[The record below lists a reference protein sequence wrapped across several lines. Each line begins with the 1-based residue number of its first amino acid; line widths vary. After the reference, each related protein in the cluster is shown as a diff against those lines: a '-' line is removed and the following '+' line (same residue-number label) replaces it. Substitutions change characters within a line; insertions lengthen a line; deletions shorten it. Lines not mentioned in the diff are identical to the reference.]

1 MPLSILPDRG
11 SGRWSAA
18 RGPLGG
24 DMGNA
29 GSHPVKASILVVDD
43 EAGIRETFDAVLAKD
58 YELYFATNG
67 GEALRIVTTREI
79 NLVVLDIRMPGM
91 DGIEVLRRI
100 RELDEQTDVVVVTAV
115 KSLKTAV
122 EAIKLGACDYI
133 TKPFD
138 IHEILALIKRVLEK
152 QELVKEVLYLREVAS
167 DRRFENLVGRNARMQ
182 EIYTLISRIA
192 DNNATIL
199 LSGESGTGKEVMA
212 RAIHQ
217 QSNRAQRPFVAVNC
231 AAIPSELLESELFGH
246 EKGSFTGAIAT
257 KVGKFELATG
267 GTLFLDE
274 VGSMRLDL
282 QAKILRALQ
291 EREVERVGGT
301 RTIKIDVRI
310 IAATNRELKKAVDEG
325 TFREDLYYR
334 LNVVPITLPPLRQ
347 RRDDIPLLVEHFIA
361 KYNRE
366 FNRKVKGFSAGATAA
381 LYQYN
386 WPGNVRELENVIERA
401 VALAQSETISLR
413 ELPLDIS
420 ILGRD
425 MIEDIQKAGLSLR
438 EARNHFER
446 QYILNILEKV
456 QWNQTEAARVLG
468 LHRNT
473 LLWKLQR
480 LGIDARAQAL
490 TA

>member
-1 MPLSILPDRG
+1 MTSQERVLI
-11 SGRWSAA
+11 
-18 RGPLGG
+18 
-24 DMGNA
+24 
-29 GSHPVKASILVVDD
+29 VDD
-43 EAGIRETFDAVLAKD
+43 EEQMRDLLAKVL
-58 YELYFATNG
+58 EKNG
-67 GEALRIVTTREI
+67 FQVAAAGDGAQALALLEKEPVD
-79 NLVVLDIRMPGM
+79 LVVTDVRMPGLGGM
-91 DGIEVLRRI
+91 EALKAIKELNPDIIVIIMTAFGSIDQAVQAVKEGAYDYINKPFKIDEMLLTIRKALEERRLRH
-100 RELDEQTDVVVVTAV
+100 EVTALRHELRKRYHFESLIG
-115 KSLKTAV
+115 KSRA
-122 EAIKLGACDYI
+122 
-133 TKPFD
+133 
-138 IHEILALIKRVLEK
+138 
-152 QELVKEVLYLREVAS
+152 
-167 DRRFENLVGRNARMQ
+167 MQ
-182 EIYTLISRIA
+182 EVFSLIEQVAGSRSTVMIYGR
-192 DNNATIL
+192 
-199 LSGESGTGKEVMA
+199 SGTGKELVA
-212 RAIHQ
+212 KAVHYNSQRA
-217 QSNRAQRPFVAVNC
+217 SKAFVAVNC
-231 AAIPSELLESELFGH
+231 AAIPAELLESELFGH
-246 EKGSFTGAIAT
+246 EKGAFTGAIAT

-267 GTLFLDE
+267 GSLFLDE

-301 RTIKIDVRI
+301 RTIKIDVRV
-310 IAATNRELKKAVDEG
+310 IAATNRDLKRAVEEG

-381 LYQYN
+381 LYQYD

-420 ILGRD
+420 ILGPD
-425 MIEDIQKAGLSLR
+425 TIEDTHKAGLSLR
-438 EARNHFER
+438 EARNYFEK
-446 QYILNILEKV
+446 QYILNILERV
-456 QWNQTEAARVLG
+456 RWNQTEAARILG

-480 LGIDARAQAL
+480 LGIESRPHAL

>member
-1 MPLSILPDRG
+1 MVTAQVSLVRP
-11 SGRWSAA
+11 
-18 RGPLGG
+18 
-24 DMGNA
+24 N
-29 GSHPVKASILVVDD
+29 ILVVDD
-43 EAGIRETFDAVLAKD
+43 DPAVRESFVAVFGKD
-58 YELYFATNG
+58 YELLFAPSG
-67 GEALRIVTTREI
+67 PEALRILGSHDIR
-79 NLVVLDIRMPGM
+79 LVLLDIRMPGM

-100 RELDEQTDVVVVTAV
+100 KESNEQTDVIVVTAV

-122 EAIKLGACDYI
+122 EAIKLGAFDYV

-138 IHEILALIKRVLEK
+138 IHEILALAKRVMEK
-152 QELVKEVLYLREVAS
+152 QDLVKEVLYLRSEVA
-167 DRRFENLVGRNARMQ
+167 RGHQFENLVGKNARMQ
-182 EIYTLISRIA
+182 EIYTLITRIA
-192 DNNATIL
+192 DNNATVL
-199 LSGESGTGKEVMA
+199 LTGESGTGKEVLA
-212 RAIHQ
+212 RAVHQ
-217 QSNRAQRPFVAVNC
+217 QSNRVAKPFVAVNC
-231 AAIPSELLESELFGH
+231 AAIPAELLESELFGH

-291 EREVERVGGT
+291 EREIERVGGT
-301 RTIKIDVRI
+301 RTIKIDVRVL
-310 IAATNRELKKAVDEG
+310 AATNRDLKRAVEEG
-325 TFREDLYYR
+325 AFREDLYYR

-347 RRDDIPLLVEHFIA
+347 RRDDIPLLVEHFLA

-366 FNRKVKGFSAGATAA
+366 FNRSVKGFSAGATAA
-381 LYQYN
+381 LYQYD

-420 ILGRD
+420 VVGRN
-425 MIEDIQKAGLSLR
+425 MMEDIQRAGLSLR
-438 EARNHFER
+438 EARSRFEK
-446 QYILNILEKV
+446 QFILSVMEKV
-456 QWNQTEAARVLG
+456 QWNQTEAARLLG

-480 LGIDARAQAL
+480 LGIESRPHSLAS
-490 TA
+490 

>member
-1 MPLSILPDRG
+1 MVTTE
-11 SGRWSAA
+11 A
-18 RGPLGG
+18 
-24 DMGNA
+24 
-29 GSHPVKASILVVDD
+29 HPVRASILVVDD
-43 EAGIRETFDAVLAKD
+43 DIGVRDSFEVVLAKD
-58 YELYFATNG
+58 YDLLFATQG
-67 GEALRIVTTREI
+67 PEALRILSTQDV
-79 NLVVLDIRMPGM
+79 NLVLLDIRMPGM
-91 DGIEVLRRI
+91 DGIEVLRRVK
-100 RELDEQTDVVVVTAV
+100 ELNERTDVIVVTAV

-122 EAIKLGACDYI
+122 EAIKLGAFDYV

-138 IHEILALIKRVLEK
+138 IHEILALVKRVVEK
-152 QELVKEVLYLREVAS
+152 QELLKEVLYLRSEMAEH
-167 DRRFENLVGRNARMQ
+167 RFANLVGRNARMQ
-182 EIYTLISRIA
+182 EIYTLVTRIA
-192 DNNATIL
+192 DNNATVL
-199 LSGESGTGKEVMA
+199 LSGESGTGKEVLA

-217 QSNRAQRPFVAVNC
+217 QSNRGQRPFVAVNC
-231 AAIPSELLESELFGH
+231 AAIPAELLESELFGH
-246 EKGSFTGAIAT
+246 EKGAFTGAIAT

-267 GTLFLDE
+267 GSLFLDE

-291 EREVERVGGT
+291 EREIERVGGT
-301 RTIKIDVRI
+301 RTIKIDVRV
-310 IAATNRELKKAVDEG
+310 IAATNRDLKKAVEEA

-347 RRDDIPLLVEHFIA
+347 RRDDIPLLVEHFTG

-381 LYQYN
+381 LYQYD

-401 VALAQSETISLR
+401 VALAQSESISLR

-425 MIEDIQKAGLSLR
+425 MIEDIQRVGLSLR
-438 EARNHFER
+438 EARSHFEK

-480 LGIDARAQAL
+480 LGIDSRSHAISV
-490 TA
+490 